1 MMRVGFSKDVH
12 PLEKGEPF
20 ILGGVKIDHD
30 KGPVGYSDGDCL
42 MHAIAESILGAVGL
56 GDLGRFFPEDDPKYK
71 NYDSSLILEEV
82 INYVTSKGYHIAN
95 LDTMISLEK
104 PKLRPYVKKIR
115 ERIAG
120 ILDIDEKRIS
130 IKATTFEGL
139 GIVGEETA
147 IICEAIVLV
156 ENDVFMML

>member
-12 PLEKGEPF
+12 PLEEGEPF
-20 ILGGVKIDHD
+20 VLGGVKIEHG

-42 MHAIAESILGAVGL
+42 MHAVAESILGAVGL
-56 GDLGRFFPEDDPKYK
+56 GDLGRFFPDDDPKYK
-71 NYDSSLILEEV
+71 DYDSSLILEEV
-82 INYVTSKGYHIAN
+82 INYVRSKGYHISN

-115 ERIAG
+115 ARLAK

-139 GIVGEETA
+139 GIVGREEA

>member
-12 PLEKGEPF
+12 PLEEGEPF
-20 ILGGVKIDHD
+20 ILGGVKIDHE

-56 GDLGRFFPEDDPKYK
+56 GDLGRFFPDDDPKYK
-71 NYDSSLILEEV
+71 DYDSSLILEEV

-115 ERIAG
+115 ERIAN

-139 GIVGEETA
+139 GIVGEGKA

>member
-12 PLEKGEPF
+12 PLEEGEPF
-20 ILGGVKIDHD
+20 ILGGVKIDHE

-56 GDLGRFFPEDDPKYK
+56 GDLGRFFPDDDPKYK
-71 NYDSSLILEEV
+71 DYDSSLILDEV

-115 ERIAG
+115 ERIAN

-139 GIVGEETA
+139 GIVGEGKA

>member
-12 PLEKGEPF
+12 PLEKGKPF
-20 ILGGVKIDHD
+20 ILGGVKIDHE

-71 NYDSSLILEEV
+71 DYDSSLILEEV

-115 ERIAG
+115 KRIAD

-139 GIVGEETA
+139 GIVGEEKA

>member
-12 PLEKGEPF
+12 PLQEGEPF
-20 ILGGVKIDHD
+20 LLGGVKIEHE
-30 KGPVGYSDGDCL
+30 KGSVGYSDGDCL
-42 MHAIAESILGAVGL
+42 MHAVAESILGAVGL
-56 GDLGRFFPEDDPKYK
+56 GDLGRFFPDDDPKYK
-71 NYDSSLILEEV
+71 DYDSSLILEEV
-82 INYVTSKGYHIAN
+82 INYVRSKGYHISN

-104 PKLRPYVKKIR
+104 PKLKPYVKKIR
-115 ERIAG
+115 ARLAS

-139 GIVGEETA
+139 GIVGNEEA